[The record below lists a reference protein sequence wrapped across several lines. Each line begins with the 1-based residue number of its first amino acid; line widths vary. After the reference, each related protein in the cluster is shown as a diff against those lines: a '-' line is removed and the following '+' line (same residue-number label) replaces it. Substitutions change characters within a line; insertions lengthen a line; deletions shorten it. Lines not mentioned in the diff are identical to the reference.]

1 MSAFARDDQGRLCA
15 GGMPLGDIA
24 ASHGSPL
31 YVYSGDGIRD
41 DYRRFAAAVAPVDGS
56 VHFALKANSA
66 LGVIGLLARHGAGA
80 DIVSGGEMARALA
93 AGIPAEKIVF
103 SGVGKSAEE
112 IGAALD
118 AGIGQINAESPQ
130 EVEAISQIAAAR
142 GVQAPVAL
150 RVNVDVAPKTHAK
163 ISTGQ
168 RSTKFGVSTSQ
179 NEAAGLYRKMA
190 ADPHIRPAGLAVHI
204 GSQIMEL
211 NPFERAYSALLSF
224 GTALRDGGLEV
235 PVLDLG
241 GGIGVDYQDGMPTDF
256 TAYGELVSRL
266 FADSGFRLGFEP
278 GRSIVAN
285 NGVLLTRVIYVK
297 DGDNKRFAIVDGAMN
312 DLLRPT
318 LYEAHHDIRPVGPEG
333 AIEGPADIVGPVCET
348 GDYLGLD
355 RMMPSLAAGD
365 CLAVMSSGA
374 YGAVMASSYNTRPPA
389 GEVMVLDGK
398 SISCGVGATSPNFL
412 PKKSSPTSV
421 RDRGSEGAAGDR
433 IGAHRHRHRRLEP
446 FTKNNLGEKFAG
458 HRRTDHAVVGL
469 YDVAAKRITA
479 CRQDRHLERRRVR
492 IDCRP
497 VHQLAA
503 QPQCVTG
510 IIGLQIDNLQL
521 VCLRLHR
528 QPRLVEHA
536 DQARHIGRDRGP
548 LCHRTD
554 GNTENHYE
562 DDQRRQ
568 HSADG
573 TPHFTGIRFGHQH
586 RRFSLPDMRADRT
599 AHRLAAVANTFAV
612 DAKHGLAIRAGEK
625 HRPCVVSW

>member
-56 VHFALKANSA
+56 VYFALKANSA

-179 NEAAGLYRKMA
+179 NEAADLYRKMA

-204 GSQIMEL
+204 GSQILEL
-211 NPFERAYSALLSF
+211 DPFERAYSALLSF
-224 GTALRDGGLEV
+224 GTALRDEGLEV

-241 GGIGVDYQDGMPTDF
+241 GGIGVDYQDGTPNDF

-266 FADSGFRLGFEP
+266 FADSGFQLGFEP

-297 DGDNKRFAIVDGAMN
+297 DGDNKRFAIVDAAMN

-365 CLAVMSSGA
+365 CLAVMSAGA

-389 GEVMVLDGK
+389 GEVMVLDGEVH
-398 SISCGVGATSPNFL
+398 IL
-412 PKKSSPTSV
+412 
-421 RDRGSEGAAGDR
+421 
-433 IGAHRHRHRRLEP
+433 RR
-446 FTKNNLGEKFAG
+446 
-458 HRRTDHAVVGL
+458 RR
-469 YDVAAKRITA
+469 DVAE
-479 CRQDRHLERRRVR
+479 L
-492 IDCRP
+492 
-497 VHQLAA
+497 LAEE
-503 QPQCVTG
+503 
-510 IIGLQIDNLQL
+510 IIPD
-521 VCLRLHR
+521 
-528 QPRLVEHA
+528 
-536 DQARHIGRDRGP
+536 
-548 LCHRTD
+548 
-554 GNTENHYE
+554 
-562 DDQRRQ
+562 
-568 HSADG
+568 
-573 TPHFTGIRFGHQH
+573 FG
-586 RRFSLPDMRADRT
+586 
-599 AHRLAAVANTFAV
+599 
-612 DAKHGLAIRAGEK
+612 
-625 HRPCVVSW
+625 

>member
-1 MSAFARDDQGRLCA
+1 MSAFARDDQVRLCA

-112 IGAALD
+112 IDTALD

-130 EVEAISQIAAAR
+130 EVETISQIAAAR

-179 NEAAGLYRKMA
+179 NEAADLYRKMA

-204 GSQIMEL
+204 GSQILEL
-211 NPFERAYSALLSF
+211 DPFERAYSALLSF
-224 GTALRDGGLEV
+224 GTALRDEGLEV

-241 GGIGVDYQDGMPTDF
+241 GGIGVDYQDGTPTDF

-266 FADSGFRLGFEP
+266 FAGSGFRLGFEP

-297 DGDNKRFAIVDGAMN
+297 DGDNKRFAIVDAAMN

-333 AIEGPADIVGPVCET
+333 ATEGPADIVGPVCET

-365 CLAVMSSGA
+365 CLAVMSAGA

-389 GEVMVLDGK
+389 GEVMVLDGEVH
-398 SISCGVGATSPNFL
+398 IL
-412 PKKSSPTSV
+412 
-421 RDRGSEGAAGDR
+421 
-433 IGAHRHRHRRLEP
+433 RR
-446 FTKNNLGEKFAG
+446 
-458 HRRTDHAVVGL
+458 RR
-469 YDVAAKRITA
+469 DVAE
-479 CRQDRHLERRRVR
+479 L
-492 IDCRP
+492 
-497 VHQLAA
+497 LAEE
-503 QPQCVTG
+503 
-510 IIGLQIDNLQL
+510 IIPD
-521 VCLRLHR
+521 
-528 QPRLVEHA
+528 
-536 DQARHIGRDRGP
+536 
-548 LCHRTD
+548 
-554 GNTENHYE
+554 
-562 DDQRRQ
+562 
-568 HSADG
+568 
-573 TPHFTGIRFGHQH
+573 FG
-586 RRFSLPDMRADRT
+586 
-599 AHRLAAVANTFAV
+599 
-612 DAKHGLAIRAGEK
+612 
-625 HRPCVVSW
+625 

>member
-41 DYRRFAAAVAPVDGS
+41 DYRHFAAAVAPVDGA

-66 LGVIGLLARHGAGA
+66 LGVIGLLARNGAGA

-118 AGIGQINAESPQ
+118 AGIGQINAESSQ

-142 GVQAPVAL
+142 GVQAPVAI

-179 NEAAGLYRKMA
+179 NEAADLYRKMA
-190 ADPHIRPAGLAVHI
+190 ADPHIQPAGLAVHI
-204 GSQIMEL
+204 GSQILEL
-211 NPFERAYSALLSF
+211 DPFERAYSALLSF
-224 GTALRDGGLEV
+224 GTALRDEGLEV

-241 GGIGVDYQDGMPTDF
+241 GGIGVDYKDGTPTDF

-266 FADSGFRLGFEP
+266 FAGSGFRLGFEP

-297 DGDNKRFAIVDGAMN
+297 DGDNKRFAIVDAAMN

-365 CLAVMSSGA
+365 CLAVMSAGA

-389 GEVMVLDGK
+389 GEVMVLDGEVH
-398 SISCGVGATSPNFL
+398 IL
-412 PKKSSPTSV
+412 
-421 RDRGSEGAAGDR
+421 
-433 IGAHRHRHRRLEP
+433 RR
-446 FTKNNLGEKFAG
+446 
-458 HRRTDHAVVGL
+458 RR
-469 YDVAAKRITA
+469 DVAE
-479 CRQDRHLERRRVR
+479 L
-492 IDCRP
+492 
-497 VHQLAA
+497 LAEE
-503 QPQCVTG
+503 
-510 IIGLQIDNLQL
+510 IIPD
-521 VCLRLHR
+521 
-528 QPRLVEHA
+528 
-536 DQARHIGRDRGP
+536 
-548 LCHRTD
+548 
-554 GNTENHYE
+554 
-562 DDQRRQ
+562 
-568 HSADG
+568 
-573 TPHFTGIRFGHQH
+573 FG
-586 RRFSLPDMRADRT
+586 
-599 AHRLAAVANTFAV
+599 
-612 DAKHGLAIRAGEK
+612 
-625 HRPCVVSW
+625 

>member
-41 DYRRFAAAVAPVDGS
+41 DYRRFAAAVAPVDGA

-66 LGVIGLLARHGAGA
+66 LGVISLLARHGAGA

-179 NEAAGLYRKMA
+179 NEAAELYREMA

-211 NPFERAYSALLSF
+211 DPFERAYSALLSF
-224 GTALRDGGLEV
+224 GTALRDEGLEV

-241 GGIGVDYQDGMPTDF
+241 GGIGVDYQHGTPTDF

-297 DGDNKRFAIVDGAMN
+297 DGDNKRFAIVDAAMN

-318 LYEAHHDIRPVGPEG
+318 LYEAHHDIQPVGPEG
-333 AIEGPADIVGPVCET
+333 PIEGPADIVGPVCET

-365 CLAVMSSGA
+365 CLAVMSAGA
-374 YGAVMASSYNTRPPA
+374 YGAVMASNYNTRPPA
-389 GEVMVLDGK
+389 GEVMVLDGD
-398 SISCGVGATSPNFL
+398 IHIL
-412 PKKSSPTSV
+412 
-421 RDRGSEGAAGDR
+421 
-433 IGAHRHRHRRLEP
+433 RR
-446 FTKNNLGEKFAG
+446 
-458 HRRTDHAVVGL
+458 RR
-469 YDVAAKRITA
+469 DVAE
-479 CRQDRHLERRRVR
+479 L
-492 IDCRP
+492 
-497 VHQLAA
+497 LAEE
-503 QPQCVTG
+503 
-510 IIGLQIDNLQL
+510 IIPD
-521 VCLRLHR
+521 
-528 QPRLVEHA
+528 
-536 DQARHIGRDRGP
+536 
-548 LCHRTD
+548 
-554 GNTENHYE
+554 
-562 DDQRRQ
+562 
-568 HSADG
+568 
-573 TPHFTGIRFGHQH
+573 FG
-586 RRFSLPDMRADRT
+586 
-599 AHRLAAVANTFAV
+599 
-612 DAKHGLAIRAGEK
+612 
-625 HRPCVVSW
+625 

>member
-1 MSAFARDDQGRLCA
+1 MSAFTRDDQGRLCS

-24 ASHGSPL
+24 AGHGSPL

-66 LGVIGLLARHGAGA
+66 LGVIALLAKNGAGA

-142 GVQAPVAL
+142 GIRAPVAL

-179 NEAAGLYRKMA
+179 NEAADLYRKMA
-190 ADPHIRPAGLAVHI
+190 ADAHIRPAGLAVHI

-211 NPFERAYSALLSF
+211 DPFERAYSALLSF
-224 GTALRDGGLEV
+224 GAALRAEGLEV

-241 GGIGVDYQDGMPTDF
+241 GGIGVDYQHGTPTDF

-297 DGDNKRFAIVDGAMN
+297 DGDNKRFVIVDAAMN

-333 AIEGPADIVGPVCET
+333 AVEGPADIVGPVCET

-355 RMMPSLAAGD
+355 RMMPALVHGD
-365 CLAVMSSGA
+365 CLAVMSAGA

-389 GEVMVLDGK
+389 GEVMVLDGEVH
-398 SISCGVGATSPNFL
+398 IL
-412 PKKSSPTSV
+412 
-421 RDRGSEGAAGDR
+421 
-433 IGAHRHRHRRLEP
+433 
-446 FTKNNLGEKFAG
+446 
-458 HRRTDHAVVGL
+458 
-469 YDVAAKRITA
+469 
-479 CRQDRHLERRRVR
+479 RRRR
-492 IDCRP
+492 DIAEL
-497 VHQLAA
+497 LAEEA
-503 QPQCVTG
+503 V
-510 IIGLQIDNLQL
+510 
-521 VCLRLHR
+521 
-528 QPRLVEHA
+528 
-536 DQARHIGRDRGP
+536 
-548 LCHRTD
+548 
-554 GNTENHYE
+554 
-562 DDQRRQ
+562 
-568 HSADG
+568 
-573 TPHFTGIRFGHQH
+573 
-586 RRFSLPDMRADRT
+586 PD
-599 AHRLAAVANTFAV
+599 L
-612 DAKHGLAIRAGEK
+612 G
-625 HRPCVVSW
+625 

>member
-179 NEAAGLYRKMA
+179 NEAADLYRKMA

-204 GSQIMEL
+204 GSQILEHD
-211 NPFERAYSALLSF
+211 PFERAYSALLSF
-224 GTALRDGGLEV
+224 GTALRDEGLEV

-241 GGIGVDYQDGMPTDF
+241 GGIGVDYQDGTPTDF
-256 TAYGELVSRL
+256 TAYGKLVSRL

-297 DGDNKRFAIVDGAMN
+297 DGDNKRFAIVDAAMN

-365 CLAVMSSGA
+365 CLAVMSAGA

-389 GEVMVLDGK
+389 GEVMVLDGEVH
-398 SISCGVGATSPNFL
+398 IL
-412 PKKSSPTSV
+412 
-421 RDRGSEGAAGDR
+421 
-433 IGAHRHRHRRLEP
+433 RR
-446 FTKNNLGEKFAG
+446 
-458 HRRTDHAVVGL
+458 RR
-469 YDVAAKRITA
+469 DVAE
-479 CRQDRHLERRRVR
+479 L
-492 IDCRP
+492 
-497 VHQLAA
+497 LAEE
-503 QPQCVTG
+503 
-510 IIGLQIDNLQL
+510 IIPD
-521 VCLRLHR
+521 
-528 QPRLVEHA
+528 
-536 DQARHIGRDRGP
+536 
-548 LCHRTD
+548 
-554 GNTENHYE
+554 
-562 DDQRRQ
+562 
-568 HSADG
+568 
-573 TPHFTGIRFGHQH
+573 FG
-586 RRFSLPDMRADRT
+586 
-599 AHRLAAVANTFAV
+599 
-612 DAKHGLAIRAGEK
+612 
-625 HRPCVVSW
+625 

>member
-142 GVQAPVAL
+142 GMQAPVAL

-179 NEAAGLYRKMA
+179 NEAADLYRKMA

-204 GSQIMEL
+204 GSQILEL
-211 NPFERAYSALLSF
+211 DPFERAYSALLSF
-224 GTALRDGGLEV
+224 GTALRDEGLEV

-241 GGIGVDYQDGMPTDF
+241 GGIGVDYQDGTPTDF

-297 DGDNKRFAIVDGAMN
+297 DGDNKRFAIVDAAMN

-365 CLAVMSSGA
+365 CLAVMSAGA

-389 GEVMVLDGK
+389 GEVMVLDGEVH
-398 SISCGVGATSPNFL
+398 IL
-412 PKKSSPTSV
+412 
-421 RDRGSEGAAGDR
+421 
-433 IGAHRHRHRRLEP
+433 RR
-446 FTKNNLGEKFAG
+446 
-458 HRRTDHAVVGL
+458 RR
-469 YDVAAKRITA
+469 DVAE
-479 CRQDRHLERRRVR
+479 L
-492 IDCRP
+492 
-497 VHQLAA
+497 LAEE
-503 QPQCVTG
+503 
-510 IIGLQIDNLQL
+510 IIPD
-521 VCLRLHR
+521 
-528 QPRLVEHA
+528 
-536 DQARHIGRDRGP
+536 
-548 LCHRTD
+548 
-554 GNTENHYE
+554 
-562 DDQRRQ
+562 
-568 HSADG
+568 
-573 TPHFTGIRFGHQH
+573 FG
-586 RRFSLPDMRADRT
+586 
-599 AHRLAAVANTFAV
+599 
-612 DAKHGLAIRAGEK
+612 
-625 HRPCVVSW
+625 

>member
-41 DYRRFAAAVAPVDGS
+41 DYRRFAAAVAPVHGS

-179 NEAAGLYRKMA
+179 NEAADLYRKMA

-204 GSQIMEL
+204 GSQILEL
-211 NPFERAYSALLSF
+211 DPFERAYSALLSF
-224 GTALRDGGLEV
+224 GTALRDEGLEV

-241 GGIGVDYQDGMPTDF
+241 GGIGVDYQDGTPTDF

-266 FADSGFRLGFEP
+266 FADSGFQLGFEP

-297 DGDNKRFAIVDGAMN
+297 DGDNKRFAIVDAAMN

-318 LYEAHHDIRPVGPEG
+318 LYEAHHDIRPVGPEV

-365 CLAVMSSGA
+365 CLAVMSAGA

-389 GEVMVLDGK
+389 GEVMVLDGEVH
-398 SISCGVGATSPNFL
+398 IL
-412 PKKSSPTSV
+412 
-421 RDRGSEGAAGDR
+421 
-433 IGAHRHRHRRLEP
+433 RR
-446 FTKNNLGEKFAG
+446 
-458 HRRTDHAVVGL
+458 RR
-469 YDVAAKRITA
+469 DVAE
-479 CRQDRHLERRRVR
+479 L
-492 IDCRP
+492 
-497 VHQLAA
+497 LAEE
-503 QPQCVTG
+503 
-510 IIGLQIDNLQL
+510 IIPD
-521 VCLRLHR
+521 
-528 QPRLVEHA
+528 
-536 DQARHIGRDRGP
+536 
-548 LCHRTD
+548 
-554 GNTENHYE
+554 
-562 DDQRRQ
+562 
-568 HSADG
+568 
-573 TPHFTGIRFGHQH
+573 FG
-586 RRFSLPDMRADRT
+586 
-599 AHRLAAVANTFAV
+599 
-612 DAKHGLAIRAGEK
+612 
-625 HRPCVVSW
+625 

>member
-1 MSAFARDDQGRLCA
+1 MSTFARDDQGRLCA

-41 DYRRFAAAVAPVDGS
+41 DYRRFAAAVAPVDGA

-179 NEAAGLYRKMA
+179 NEAAELYREMA

-211 NPFERAYSALLSF
+211 DPFERAYSALLSF
-224 GTALRDGGLEV
+224 GTALRDEGLEV

-241 GGIGVDYQDGMPTDF
+241 GGIGVDYQHGTPTDF

-266 FADSGFRLGFEP
+266 FADSCFRLGFEP

-297 DGDNKRFAIVDGAMN
+297 DGDNKRFAIVDAAMN

-318 LYEAHHDIRPVGPEG
+318 LYEAHHDIQPVGPEG
-333 AIEGPADIVGPVCET
+333 PIEGPADIVGPVCET

-365 CLAVMSSGA
+365 CLAVMSAGA
-374 YGAVMASSYNTRPPA
+374 YGAVMASNYNTRPPA
-389 GEVMVLDGK
+389 GEVMVLDGDVH
-398 SISCGVGATSPNFL
+398 IL
-412 PKKSSPTSV
+412 
-421 RDRGSEGAAGDR
+421 
-433 IGAHRHRHRRLEP
+433 RR
-446 FTKNNLGEKFAG
+446 
-458 HRRTDHAVVGL
+458 RR
-469 YDVAAKRITA
+469 DVAE
-479 CRQDRHLERRRVR
+479 L
-492 IDCRP
+492 
-497 VHQLAA
+497 LAEE
-503 QPQCVTG
+503 
-510 IIGLQIDNLQL
+510 IIPD
-521 VCLRLHR
+521 
-528 QPRLVEHA
+528 
-536 DQARHIGRDRGP
+536 
-548 LCHRTD
+548 
-554 GNTENHYE
+554 
-562 DDQRRQ
+562 
-568 HSADG
+568 
-573 TPHFTGIRFGHQH
+573 FG
-586 RRFSLPDMRADRT
+586 
-599 AHRLAAVANTFAV
+599 
-612 DAKHGLAIRAGEK
+612 
-625 HRPCVVSW
+625 

>member
-112 IGAALD
+112 IGTALD

-179 NEAAGLYRKMA
+179 NEAADLYRKMA

-204 GSQIMEL
+204 GSQILEL
-211 NPFERAYSALLSF
+211 DPFERAYSALLSF
-224 GTALRDGGLEV
+224 GTALRDEGLEV

-241 GGIGVDYQDGMPTDF
+241 GGIGVDYQDGTPTDF

-297 DGDNKRFAIVDGAMN
+297 DGDNKRFAIVDAAMN

-365 CLAVMSSGA
+365 CLAVMSAGA

-389 GEVMVLDGK
+389 GEVMVLDDEVH
-398 SISCGVGATSPNFL
+398 IL
-412 PKKSSPTSV
+412 
-421 RDRGSEGAAGDR
+421 
-433 IGAHRHRHRRLEP
+433 
-446 FTKNNLGEKFAG
+446 
-458 HRRTDHAVVGL
+458 
-469 YDVAAKRITA
+469 
-479 CRQDRHLERRRVR
+479 RRRRNVAEL
-492 IDCRP
+492 
-497 VHQLAA
+497 LAEE
-503 QPQCVTG
+503 
-510 IIGLQIDNLQL
+510 IIPD
-521 VCLRLHR
+521 
-528 QPRLVEHA
+528 
-536 DQARHIGRDRGP
+536 
-548 LCHRTD
+548 
-554 GNTENHYE
+554 
-562 DDQRRQ
+562 
-568 HSADG
+568 
-573 TPHFTGIRFGHQH
+573 FG
-586 RRFSLPDMRADRT
+586 
-599 AHRLAAVANTFAV
+599 
-612 DAKHGLAIRAGEK
+612 
-625 HRPCVVSW
+625 